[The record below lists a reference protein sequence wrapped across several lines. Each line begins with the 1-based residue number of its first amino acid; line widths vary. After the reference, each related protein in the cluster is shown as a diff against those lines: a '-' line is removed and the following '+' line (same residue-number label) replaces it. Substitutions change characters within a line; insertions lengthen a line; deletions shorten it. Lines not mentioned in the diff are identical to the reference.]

1 MRTMTSDERKVVES
15 NIRILLSGAVGNEYA
30 ERILNYKTAYDGS
43 RTVMDEIVEDICV
56 SSEWEVTGGYTLTD
70 VQFAIGRSIC
80 KRIGTD
86 F

>member
-1 MRTMTSDERKVVES
+1 MRKMSHDERMVIEF
-15 NIRILLSGAVGNEYA
+15 NIRVLLSNAVGNEYA
-30 ERILNYKTAYDGS
+30 ERILNCEIAYDGS
-43 RTVMDEIVEDICV
+43 RTVMDEIVEDVCV
-56 SSEWEVTGGYTLTD
+56 SSEWEDNGGYTLTD

>member
-1 MRTMTSDERKVVES
+1 MRTMIIDERKAIES
-15 NIRILLSGAVGNEYA
+15 DIRVLLSNAVGNEYS
-30 ERILNYKTAYDGS
+30 ERILNYKIAYDGS
-43 RTVMDEIVEDICV
+43 RTVMDEIVEDVCV
-56 SSEWEVTGGYTLTD
+56 SSEWEETGSYTLTD